1 MCCECVQL
9 KTEKG
14 SLEQKVSCLEQELD
28 LALQTI
34 NMMRYRMFGRRSE
47 KLNSDQGQFDDL
59 LAECDSINED
69 SPEENPETEK
79 IEYQRRKKDNKRN
92 GRVKIPEHLERVE
105 KIIDLTET
113 EKICPV
119 TGLPMI
125 RIGEEISEQ
134 LAYEPGRI
142 YAIRY
147 IRPKYASP
155 DRRNG
160 NSVGVK
166 TAPLP
171 DAPIERCKADT
182 SLLTHILISKFC
194 DHQPLHRQRQMF
206 ARHGIELAESSMG
219 GWIKS
224 LANTLEPLYD
234 LHRNTI
240 LKCDYLNVDDTPIL
254 FVRDKDKK
262 SGKKSKKSK
271 KWRLKIKNSDGAV
284 KGHMWA
290 YLGRIKGPPDTD
302 GNYREYKSVF
312 FEFTE
317 NWNEE
322 HPLRVLKNYKGHLQ
336 SDAYVGFKKASAQ
349 YDDITGLGC
358 WSHARRKYFH
368 AAKIGVKD
376 AEDYLTLIN
385 ILYRIEHRI
394 EQFRAKGFSDE
405 YLLQLRKK
413 RANRVMNRFF
423 AKVKAA
429 TNLPK
434 SALGKALTYSRNQ
447 EPELRNYVNELR
459 FSPDN
464 NAAENILRSICLGKK
479 NYMFLGNKCAGKT
492 AAIIYSLVCSCK
504 ANDINP
510 YEYFNNILPKINTHP
525 HSKLYELLPH
535 NWASSLIQ
543 K

>member
-9 KTEKG
+9 KRDKS
-14 SLEQKVSCLEQELD
+14 SLEQDNKRLEQELD

-47 KLNSDQGQFDDL
+47 KLNADQGQFDDL
-59 LAECDSINED
+59 LAECDSLNGE
-69 SPEENPETEK
+69 STEGNPETEK
-79 IEYQRRKKDNKRN
+79 IEYSRRKKNDKRN
-92 GRVKIPEHLERVE
+92 GRVKIPDHLERE
-105 KIIDLTET
+105 ERIIDLSEA

-171 DAPIERCKADT
+171 EAPIDRCKADV
-182 SLLTHILISKFC
+182 SLLTHIMISKFC
-194 DHQPLHRQRQMF
+194 DHLPLHRQRQMF
-206 ARHGIELAESSMG
+206 ARHGVELAESSMG

-224 LANTLEPLYD
+224 LGSNLEPLYD

-240 LKCDYLNVDDTPIL
+240 LKCDYLNADDTPIL
-254 FVRDKDKK
+254 FVRNKNKK
-262 SGKKSKKSK
+262 SGKKKRKNK
-271 KWRLKIKNSDGAV
+271 KWLAKIKNSDGAG
-284 KGHMWA
+284 KGHIWA
-290 YLGRIKGPPDTD
+290 YLARLKGPPDES
-302 GNYREYKSVF
+302 GNCREYKSVF

-368 AAKIGVKD
+368 AAKIGVRE
-376 AEDYLTLIN
+376 AEKYLTLIS

-394 EQFRAKGFSDE
+394 EQLKAKGFSDE

-413 RANRVMNRFF
+413 RANRIMDRFF

-429 TNLPK
+429 PDLPA
-434 SALGKALTYSRNQ
+434 SALGKALTYSKNQ
-447 EPELRNYVNELR
+447 EMELRNYVNELR

-464 NAAENILRSICLGKK
+464 NAAENILRGICLGKK
-479 NYMFLGNKCAGKT
+479 NYMFLGSECAGKT

-510 YEYFNNILPKINTHP
+510 YEYFNDILPRINSHP
-525 HSKLYELLPH
+525 HSRLHELLPH
-535 NWASSLIQ
+535 NWDSIQ
-543 K
+543 KQN